1 MTATARHLK
10 ALPGFLWGIFSGGS
24 GSPTGIRLKK
34 KKKKKKRKSGKLAVN
49 LVRELLVL
57 LLVAVSIP
65 LQAACR

>member
-34 KKKKKKRKSGKLAVN
+34 KKKKKNEN
-49 LVRELLVL
+49 LGN
-57 LLVAVSIP
+57 
-65 LQAACR
+65 